1 MEKLKTERNEQY
13 FFNEVKDIFLGI
25 FEKYSELCMQY
36 EKNRILK
43 KDAILI
49 LINDCEEYFDHFDG
63 GFEGLWWQLMD
74 ERENHEK

>member
-13 FFNEVKDIFLGI
+13 FFNEVKDIFLDI
-25 FEKYSELCMQY
+25 FEKYAEFCMKY

-49 LINDCEEYFDHFDG
+49 LINDCREYFDHFDG

-74 ERENHEK
+74 ERKNHEE

>member
-1 MEKLKTERNEQY
+1 MGYKETERNEQY
-13 FFNEVKDIFLGI
+13 FFNEVKDIFLDI
-25 FEKYSELCMQY
+25 FEKYAECCMQY

-49 LINDCEEYFDHFDG
+49 LINDCKKYFEHFDG

-74 ERENHEK
+74 ERKNHEE